1 MVSRFR
7 VEMAGF
13 EPARSALSAR
23 LTSRLHLHLKSAVE
37 KHDGALIY
45 YNLLLPSQAE
55 IPAVTY
61 TPDEPLPLDL
71 VKV

>member
-7 VEMAGF
+7 AEMAGF
-13 EPARSALSAR
+13 EPARNAFSAR

-37 KHDGALIY
+37 KNDGASIY
-45 YNLLLPSQAE
+45 DNLLLPSQAG

-61 TPDEPLPLDL
+61 TPDEPLVLDL

>member
-1 MVSRFR
+1 
-7 VEMAGF
+7 
-13 EPARSALSAR
+13 
-23 LTSRLHLHLKSAVE
+23 LKSAVVLF
-37 KHDGALIY
+37 DGALIY